1 MNLTLLRAALAG
13 ALLSLAPPALLQA
26 ADAAP
31 PPGLEHDDHGVTEPP
46 AQGVAASACQ
56 QGVAQGYAC
65 RNVDLLARVP
75 LSVPNIGG
83 GNDVWGWEDPQTGDQ
98 YALMGH
104 AAGTSIVRVTDP
116 PNPEFLGVIPSTSG
130 SSGWRDIKTHANHAY
145 IVADGIPG
153 HGLQVFDLTR
163 LRGASGQSPATFS
176 PDTTYTAFG
185 PAHNVAIN
193 EDSGFAYVVGSD
205 TCAGGLHMVSLASP
219 GAPTNAGC
227 YQADGYTHD
236 VQCVNYAGPDDRFS
250 GHEICLAANEDT
262 LTIVD
267 VSNKSAPQL
276 LGRLDYPMVGYTHQG
291 WLSDDQRYFFA
302 GDELDELG
310 TGLNART
317 LVFDVSKLDA
327 PAYVGAHHGS
337 HSTIDHN
344 LYVRGAFVYQA
355 NYAAGLRI
363 LRIRDAGR
371 ADFEEVAYFD
381 TFPAMDRRQYEG
393 AWSVYPFFDNGT
405 LLVSDMNSGLFV
417 LRAALPEAAGMPING
432 RLSGLWVA
440 DGLNDQGLTLF
451 VGENA
456 FAGPFVYFAW
466 FIYLDGQPFWVA
478 GDVPY
483 EYGDDE
489 VVIPTQRLNGL
500 EFLQPAESLL
510 AERDDIGTLTIHP
523 HGCNHLHV
531 EYDFE
536 GLGQGELDMHRLVAV
551 EGRECPDPE

>member
-1 MNLTLLRAALAG
+1 MNLSPFRAGLA
-13 ALLSLAPPALLQA
+13 ATLLSLAPVTPLLA
-26 ADAAP
+26 ADAVPAP
-31 PPGLEHDDHGVTEPP
+31 EHDDHGVTEPP
-46 AQGVAASACQ
+46 AQGVAAAACE
-56 QGVAQGYAC
+56 QGVAEGYAC
-65 RNVDLLARVP
+65 RNVELLARVP
-75 LSVPNIGG
+75 LTVPNIGG
-83 GNDVWGWEDPQTGDQ
+83 GNDIWGWEDSETGDQ

-104 AAGTSIVRVTDP
+104 AAGTSVIRVSDP
-116 PNPEFLGVIPSTSG
+116 EQPEFLGVIPSTTG
-130 SSGWRDIKTHANHAY
+130 SSGWRDIKTYANHAY

-176 PDTTYTAFG
+176 PDTTYTDFG

-205 TCAGGLHMVSLASP
+205 TCAGGLHMVSLANP
-219 GAPTNAGC
+219 AAPVNAGC
-227 YQADGYTHD
+227 YQDDGYTHD
-236 VQCVNYAGPDDRFS
+236 VQCVDYAGPDARFQER
-250 GHEICLAANEDT
+250 EICFAANEDT

-267 VSNKSAPQL
+267 VSNKSNPQL

-291 WLSDDQRYFFA
+291 WLTDDHRYFLA

-310 TGLNART
+310 GGVNART
-317 LVFDVSKLDA
+317 LVFDVSVLDV
-327 PAYVGAHHGS
+327 PAYAGAHHGS

-355 NYAAGLRI
+355 NYSAGLRI

-371 ADFEEVAYFD
+371 ADFEEIAYFD
-381 TFPAMDRRQYEG
+381 TFPGIDRRQFEG
-393 AWSVYPFFDNGT
+393 AWSVYPFFDDGT

-440 DGLNDQGLTLF
+440 EGLNDQGLTLF

-456 FAGPFVYFAW
+456 FAGEFVYFAW
-466 FIYLDGQPFWVA
+466 FIYLDGEPFWVA

-483 EYGDDE
+483 SYGDDE
-489 VVIPTQRLNGL
+489 VVIPAQRLRGL
-500 EFLQPAESLL
+500 DFLQPGENLL
-510 AERDDIGTLTIHP
+510 AEREDIGTLTIHP

-531 EYDFE
+531 HYDFD
-536 GLGQGELDMHRLVAV
+536 GLGEGELDMHRLVSV